1 MKALD
6 KLVPDEEECDKIRQQ
21 LSQYMLSQ
29 GALGTNHALRDRGNL
44 SSLAWWNIYG
54 GGTPQLQRLATRVL
68 SQVVNTSSAER
79 CWSTYNFI
87 HNVKRNRLNASRAE
101 SLVYV
106 HYNLRLLSHYCE
118 EAKEDTNLKRW
129 DNHPEEDNLEDG
141 VMLLEQLENALFD
154 DDDHAEM
161 PPPPTTQSLVPVFR
175 TPAAGASS
183 SSTAQFRDRPSQAP
197 PLPPR
202 GGRGTRGNRVGGR
215 RMG

>member
-6 KLVPDEEECDKIRQQ
+6 KLVLDEEECDKIRQQ
-21 LSQYMLSQ
+21 LSQYMLGQ
-29 GALGTNHALRDRGNL
+29 GAFGTNHALRDRGNL

-54 GGTPQLQRLATRVL
+54 SGTPHLQRLATRVL
-68 SQVVNTSSAER
+68 SHVVNTSSAER
-79 CWSTYNFI
+79 FWSTYSFI
-87 HNVKRNRLNASRAE
+87 HNVKRNRLNEGRAE

-106 HYNLRLLSHYCE
+106 HYNLLLLSHYCE
-118 EAKEDTNLKRW
+118 EAKGDKNLKRW

-161 PPPPTTQSLVPVFR
+161 PPPTTTQSLAPLFR
-175 TPAAGASS
+175 TPTVGASS

-202 GGRGTRGNRVGGR
+202 GGTHGNRVGGR

>member
-1 MKALD
+1 
-6 KLVPDEEECDKIRQQ
+6 
-21 LSQYMLSQ
+21 MLGQ
-29 GALGTNHALRDRGNL
+29 GAFGTNHALRDRGNL
-44 SSLAWWNIYG
+44 SSLAWWNVYD
-54 GGTPQLQRLATRVL
+54 GGTPQLQHLATRVL

-79 CWSTYNFI
+79 CWTTYSFI
-87 HNVKRNRLNASRAE
+87 HNVKRNRLNAGRAE

-118 EAKEDTNLKRW
+118 EAKEDKNLKHW
-129 DNHPEEDNLEDG
+129 DNHPKEDNLEDA

-161 PPPPTTQSLVPVFR
+161 PPPATTQSLVPLFR
-175 TPAAGASS
+175 TPTAGDSS
-183 SSTAQFRDRPSQAP
+183 SSTAQFRPSHAP

-202 GGRGTRGNRVGGR
+202 GGTRSNRVGGR